1 MMLYESIDEAISAID
16 QMSSVYGKPMY
27 YRGQHHDWNITSS
40 MHRFKN
46 KDDEAYMAEMR
57 KTHGFIEWLKLRKR
71 NTGLFANV
79 HPSIGDL
86 PYWAI
91 AQHYGYKTD
100 FIDFT
105 TDIDIARTFAL
116 IGKQEGENGCITCLW
131 NGDVEIIKYIYK
143 THMDEM
149 DVYIRKILESVDY
162 NPFFSFELPEIPR
175 ISNQKGLFLW
185 DVGSLATQL
194 FAGKIEDWIVEW
206 PNRNIFRF
214 KQTDI
219 SVTPDMCR
227 RVYPSTSIVERE
239 IDHFVQKNNHDTYYQ
254 KNNTEYV
261 VPRINVDLSDCFTK
275 NTWGYSN
282 LFDVNPNEHF
292 PSDKQKSV
300 MVSLSHK
307 EIHQLIKNLNACI
320 DLVVFWKVSLERD
333 QFILFVCEE
342 QDMYTMF
349 VELINEI
356 LSTFSLYKNIP
367 ANILGLIML
376 RSLLLLNSA
385 MISFR
390 INKEDLFARIK
401 KELAEYKYDLT
412 DSLRGPEHVL
422 DLIRHYCPLNG
433 LAKHAWKIDPVFVR
447 LENDTRNT
455 IAAPLPKDLLLDC
468 KKEYKV
474 EHIRVLHD
482 LYDKL
487 LIPPTIS
494 VYENNEVKRIPVDKK
509 EISWELMLSI
519 VWDPMVLFDQYD
531 NLDVLFNYIIP
542 WQMVMC
548 PKRNRIYNPYDIH
561 RVTRLDVDSFIEKHE
576 IFYHEGG
583 FYIFLEKDKI
593 FVEDMYIQFD
603 NT

>member
-1 MMLYESIDEAISAID
+1 MMLYESIDEAIWAID

-46 KDDEAYMAEMR
+46 TDDEAYMAEMR
-57 KTHGFIEWLKLRKR
+57 KTHDFIEWLKLRKK

-79 HPSIGDL
+79 HPSVGDL

-131 NGDVEIIKYIYK
+131 SGDVEIIKLIYK
-143 THMDEM
+143 THMDKM
-149 DVYIRKILESVDY
+149 DVYMRKILESADY

-206 PNRNIFRF
+206 ENRNIFRF

-219 SVTPDMCR
+219 SATPDMCR

-239 IDHFVQKNNHDTYYQ
+239 IDHFVQKNKHDTYYQ
-254 KNNTEYV
+254 KNNMEYI

-275 NTWGYSN
+275 NTWDYSN
-282 LFDVNPNEHF
+282 LFDFDPNEHF

-300 MVSLSHK
+300 MVPLSHK
-307 EIHQLIKNLNACI
+307 KIHQLIKNLDACR
-320 DLVVFWKVSLERD
+320 DLVVIWKLNLERD
-333 QFILFVCEE
+333 QFIMFVCEE
-342 QDMYTMF
+342 QDMYTIF

-356 LSTFSLYKNIP
+356 LSTFSLYKNLP
-367 ANILGLIML
+367 AYLLGLIML

-390 INKEDLFARIK
+390 INEEDLFASIK

-468 KKEYKV
+468 KKKYKV

-482 LYDKL
+482 LYDKSR
-487 LIPPTIS
+487 IPPTIS
-494 VYENNEVKRIPVDKK
+494 VYENNEVKRIPVKKK

-548 PKRNRIYNPYDIH
+548 PKGNRIFNPYDIH
-561 RVTRLDVDSFIEKHE
+561 RVTRLDVDSFTEKHE

-583 FYIFLEKDKI
+583 FYIFLEIDKI